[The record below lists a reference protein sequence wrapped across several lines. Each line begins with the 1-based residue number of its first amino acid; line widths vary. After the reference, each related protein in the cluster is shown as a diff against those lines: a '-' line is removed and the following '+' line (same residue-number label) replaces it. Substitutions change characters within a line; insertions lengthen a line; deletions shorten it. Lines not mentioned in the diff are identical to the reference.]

1 MVAAGL
7 VYMTVTAPQQA
18 FTVMLDGAG
27 NAVELALSLFAV
39 YAVWLSVLEIMDKT
53 GISKAVNRLFSPLW
67 RRIFRGEDEKSLEYI
82 SLNFSANLLGMGS
95 AATPM
100 GIKAMESMSRGRE
113 KASDNM
119 ILFLVFNATSIQL
132 IPATVIGMR
141 AASGSASSA
150 AVPRALLRCR
160 RLPPHWGG
168 DCGKALRFTN
178 FSSHMRFTR
187 ANGNEKRENALLVPA
202 FHNVV
207 PLISQPY

>member
-7 VYMTVTAPQQA
+7 VYMTVTAPEQA
-18 FTVMLDGAG
+18 FTVMLDGAS

-141 AASGSASSA
+141 AASGSADA
-150 AVPRALLRCR
+150 ADIILPSLL
-160 RLPPHWGG
+160 
-168 DCGKALRFTN
+168 AT
-178 FSSHMRFTR
+178 
-187 ANGNEKRENALLVPA
+187 
-202 FHNVV
+202 
-207 PLISQPY
+207 LISTLTGVLLAKLCAKICAKINGRSGKKLPLERS

>member
-82 SLNFSANLLGMGS
+82 SLNFSANLLGMGA

-141 AASGSASSA
+141 AASGSADA
-150 AVPRALLRCR
+150 ADIILPSLL
-160 RLPPHWGG
+160 
-168 DCGKALRFTN
+168 AT
-178 FSSHMRFTR
+178 
-187 ANGNEKRENALLVPA
+187 
-202 FHNVV
+202 
-207 PLISQPY
+207 LISTLTGVLLAKLCAKICAKINGRGGKKLPLERS

>member
-27 NAVELALSLFAV
+27 NAVELAVSLFAV

-141 AASGSASSA
+141 AASGSADA
-150 AVPRALLRCR
+150 ADIILPSLRATLIPTLTGVFLAKLCPKICAKKNGRGGKK
-160 RLPPHWGG
+160 LP
-168 DCGKALRFTN
+168 LER
-178 FSSHMRFTR
+178 S
-187 ANGNEKRENALLVPA
+187 
-202 FHNVV
+202 
-207 PLISQPY
+207 

>member
-95 AATPM
+95 VATPM

-141 AASGSASSA
+141 AASGSADA
-150 AVPRALLRCR
+150 ADIILPSLL
-160 RLPPHWGG
+160 
-168 DCGKALRFTN
+168 AT
-178 FSSHMRFTR
+178 
-187 ANGNEKRENALLVPA
+187 
-202 FHNVV
+202 
-207 PLISQPY
+207 LISTLTGVLLAKLCAKICAKINGRGGKKLPLERS

>member
-141 AASGSASSA
+141 AASGSAEA
-150 AVPRALLRCR
+150 ADIILPSLL
-160 RLPPHWGG
+160 
-168 DCGKALRFTN
+168 AT
-178 FSSHMRFTR
+178 
-187 ANGNEKRENALLVPA
+187 
-202 FHNVV
+202 
-207 PLISQPY
+207 LISTLTGVLLAKLCAKICAKINGRGGKKLPLERS